1 MGKIN
6 ELEEESY
13 EESIEPLD
21 SMDAMGYYGGDGY
34 SNTSQIDAKLIS
46 SDYKDDKLSI
56 QIPIYEKMR
65 VSKVVR
71 DKKGEIRLYKGHPVI
86 EKTTFEK
93 VFMGFDTKE
102 FDFPIKNLHNDS
114 VTSSILTDSDVESVR
129 MIDDNL
135 IDLEMLMV
143 TKPEVSFLKTIIRLN
158 SYKAS
163 IVNSSKGRWGRAAE
177 LSKTQITKGESKTF
191 NFSDMN
197 KYEEFEQRKKKKG
210 VFGLGGVAGIF

>member
-1 MGKIN
+1 MDEMQEPI
-6 ELEEESY
+6 EEP
-13 EESIEPLD
+13 IDNLD
-21 SMDAMGYYGGDGY
+21 SLGYYGGEGY
-34 SNTSQIDAKLIS
+34 NNTSQIDAKLIS
-46 SDYKDDKLSI
+46 SDYKDDKISI
-56 QIPIYEKMR
+56 QIPKYERMR

-71 DKKGEIRLYKGHPVI
+71 NKKGEIRLYKGHPVI

-93 VFMGFDTKE
+93 VFVGFDTKE

-114 VTSSILTDSDVESVR
+114 VTSSILTDADVESVR
-129 MIDDNL
+129 MIDDN
-135 IDLEMLMV
+135 IMDLQMLMV
-143 TKPEVSFLKTIIRLN
+143 TKPVISFLKTITRLN

-210 VFGLGGVAGIF
+210 MFGLGGVAGIF